1 MNNLMFNL
9 SQVVPFYCNKCKFAC
24 SKQSIFNKH
33 LLTKKH
39 IFDLLNK
46 NQESIEIQEYQNLEK
61 DQDLICIC
69 GKEYADRTGL
79 YRHNKICKYIQ
90 ELNLSIPNELTS
102 ALSIEQLLIE
112 QNKNQIELLV
122 ETKKTNE
129 NQNKTQEL
137 LIEQNNLLKNQKPN
151 NITNNNNKFNLNI
164 YLNET
169 CKDAINIGD
178 FVSQLQLTMADF
190 ENFATLGYV
199 QNISNI
205 FIRQLKLLDK
215 TKRPILCSDS
225 KREVIYIKDQNV
237 WEKDENNQKTI
248 KTIKKIARDNTK
260 QSDNWLIANP
270 KYYQYDSKE
279 NTKHSLIMNEAMG
292 GNTTEDDA
300 KNYDKIVRN
309 VIKEVTVS
317 K

>member
-1 MNNLMFNL
+1 MLTKTPKIYPKFVCENCKFTSDNKKDYSRHILTAKHQKNITLTKSNEFYPKK
-9 SQVVPFYCNKCKFAC
+9 PFLCECNK
-24 SKQSIFNKH
+24 
-33 LLTKKH
+33 
-39 IFDLLNK
+39 
-46 NQESIEIQEYQNLEK
+46 EYK
-61 DQDLICIC
+61 S
-69 GKEYADRTGL
+69 RVGL
-79 YRHNKICKYIQ
+79 WQHNKICKNKMSETPNTI
-90 ELNLSIPNELTS
+90 EKLSNIVLDVVK
-102 ALSIEQLLIE
+102 Q
-112 QNKNQIELLV
+112 
-122 ETKKTNE
+122 
-129 NQNKTQEL
+129 NQNLQKQ
-137 LIEQNNLLKNQKPN
+137 LIKLSSTPCTINNTN
-151 NITNNNNKFNLNI
+151 NANNTNNTNNTNNNKFNLNI

-178 FVSQLQLTMADF
+178 FVNQIQLTMVDF

-215 TKRPILCSDS
+215 TKRPILCSDA

-248 KTIKKIARDNTK
+248 KTIKKIARDNSK

-270 KYYQYDSKE
+270 KYYEYDSKE

-292 GNTTEDDA
+292 GNTLEEDV

-309 VIKEVTVS
+309 VIKEVAIS
-317 K
+317 KC